1 MGDEEEGDV
10 VLLAVL
16 EGAVVD
22 GPGTTT
28 TALLLL
34 VPMPD
39 AVGSLGCCWA
49 RMRLRLPLPP
59 SMTTRPLMAV
69 AGAREGY
76 GVGRRLNAT
85 CFFSK
90 NEFQSSDGW
99 CGETSVLF

>member
-16 EGAVVD
+16 EIAVVVD
-22 GPGTTT
+22 GLAGTTT

-34 VPMPD
+34 VPMLD
-39 AVGSLGCCWA
+39 AAVGSLGCCWA

-69 AGAREGY
+69 GAGEGY
-76 GVGRRLNAT
+76 GGYGVDST
-85 CFFSK
+85 CFLLSYRFVIVVP
-90 NEFQSSDGW
+90 NCAEI
-99 CGETSVLF
+99 